1 MKRMYNCIIK
11 RILDLFFSILF
22 LLLASPLLLISA
34 LAVKLSSKGGAI
46 FKQVRLG
53 YKGKPFKMYKFR
65 SMRIET
71 PKNLATRDLDNP
83 DYYITKVGRF
93 LRNTSLDE
101 LPQLINI
108 IKGDMSFIGP
118 RPVVLQEEELVEK
131 RLQNGIDKVRP
142 GISGWAQIHGR
153 DKVSIDEKVRLDK
166 YYVDNIS
173 IGLDIKI
180 FFKTLAYVLKSKDI
194 IEGPVKQEKTVLHP
208 NPKIAD

>member
-11 RILDLFFSILF
+11 RILDLTFAI
-22 LLLASPLLLISA
+22 LLLLLVSPLLLISA
-34 LAVKLSSKGGAI
+34 LAVKLSSKGGVI
-46 FKQVRLG
+46 FTQVRSG

-65 SMRIET
+65 SMRTDT

-101 LPQLINI
+101 LPQFINI

-118 RPVVLQEEELVEK
+118 RPVVLQEEELVKK

-153 DKVSIDEKVRLDK
+153 DKVSIDEKVKLDK

-173 IGLDIKI
+173 ICLDIKI
-180 FFKTLAYVLKSKDI
+180 FFKTLAYVVKSKDI
-194 IEGPVKQEKTVLHP
+194 VEGPIRQESTVLHTKT
-208 NPKIAD
+208 KIAD